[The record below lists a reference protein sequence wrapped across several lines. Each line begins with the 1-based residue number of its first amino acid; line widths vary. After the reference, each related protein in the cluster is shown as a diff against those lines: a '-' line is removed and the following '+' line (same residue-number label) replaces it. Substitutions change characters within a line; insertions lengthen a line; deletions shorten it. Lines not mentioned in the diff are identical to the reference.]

1 MPIFKTPFSK
11 AYWKEAVK
19 SFRNLRGMVFA
30 ALMIA
35 VCVAVSYMPGVPVT
49 PGGRTISLTFIPRA
63 LCSMVYGP
71 VGALVFGAAE
81 DTLSF
86 LIDSG
91 GYPYFPGYAL
101 TTMLGCFTYALFF
114 YRTKITVTK
123 IFLAKLLTNIQN
135 VILGALWSSIM
146 SGKAYLFVMWDS
158 AVKNLV
164 TLPGFT
170 IILVIAFQALIPV
183 MQKMKII
190 PNQLG
195 KSNRIEFFGFPLHQS
210 VKSGIISLKNK
221 LKRVGKRSSL

>member
-1 MPIFKTPFSK
+1 MPIFKTPFSR
-11 AYWKEAVK
+11 AYWKE
-19 SFRNLRGMVFA
+19 SFKTFHSLREMVFA

-35 VCVAVSYMPGVPVT
+35 VCVAVSYFPGIPVT

-71 VGALVFGAAE
+71 IGALVFGAAE

-114 YRTKITVTK
+114 YRTRITITK

-135 VILGALWSSIM
+135 VILGSLWTAIM
-146 SGKAYLFVMWDS
+146 GGKAYLFVMADS
-158 AVKNLV
+158 AIKNLV

-170 IILVIAFQALIPV
+170 IVLIVAFQALLPI

-195 KSNRIEFFGFPLHQS
+195 ETAR
-210 VKSGIISLKNK
+210 ISLF
-221 LKRVGKRSSL
+221 

>member
-1 MPIFKTPFSK
+1 MPIFKTPFSRE
-11 AYWKEAVK
+11 YWKESVN
-19 SFRNLRGMVFA
+19 SFRSVRGMVFA

-35 VCVAVSYMPGVPVT
+35 VCVAVSYLPGIPVT
-49 PGGRTISLTFIPRA
+49 PGGRTISLTFVPRA

-71 VGALVFGAAE
+71 VGALVFGVAE

-114 YRTKITVTK
+114 YRTRVTVTK

-135 VILGALWSSIM
+135 VILGSLWASM
-146 SGKAYLFVMWDS
+146 MGGKAYLFYFWDS

-170 IILVIAFQALIPV
+170 IVLFIALQALMPI
-183 MQKMKII
+183 MQGMKII
-190 PNQLG
+190 PDQLDG
-195 KSNRIEFFGFPLHQS
+195 TKRI
-210 VKSGIISLKNK
+210 K
-221 LKRVGKRSSL
+221 LI

>member
-1 MPIFKTPFSK
+1 MPIFKTPFSR
-11 AYWKEAVK
+11 AYWKESVK
-19 SFRNLRGMVFA
+19 SFRSVRGMVFA

-35 VCVAVSYMPGVPVT
+35 VCVAVSYLPGVPVT

-114 YRTKITVTK
+114 YRTRITLTK
-123 IFLAKLLTNIQN
+123 IFLAKLITNIQN
-135 VILGALWSSIM
+135 VVLGSLWASM
-146 SGKAYLFVMWDS
+146 MGGKAYLFYFWDS
-158 AVKNLV
+158 ALKNLV

-170 IILVIAFQALIPV
+170 VVLFIALQALVPI

-190 PNQLG
+190 PDQLG
-195 KSNRIEFFGFPLHQS
+195 GCNRI
-210 VKSGIISLKNK
+210 K
-221 LKRVGKRSSL
+221 LI